1 MYFIQ
6 VICKNRRYQAMLE
19 LLKGDYFS
27 DNEMRNREPLLW
39 EQLVGQYLSEEEK
52 FYYDNQYVAQNS

>member
-1 MYFIQ
+1 
-6 VICKNRRYQAMLE
+6 MLE

-39 EQLVGQYLSEEEK
+39 EQLVGQYLSEEDK
-52 FYYDNQYVAQNS
+52 FNYDNQYLNQNS

>member
-1 MYFIQ
+1 M
-6 VICKNRRYQAMLE
+6 ICKNRRYQAMLE

-39 EQLVGQYLSEEEK
+39 EQLVGQYLSDEEK
-52 FYYDNQYVAQNS
+52 LVHDNEYVAQNS

>member
-1 MYFIQ
+1 
-6 VICKNRRYQAMLE
+6 MLE
-19 LLKGDYFS
+19 LHKGDYFD

-52 FYYDNQYVAQNS
+52 LVYDNEYVTQNS

>member
-1 MYFIQ
+1 MFIK
-6 VICKNRRYQAMLE
+6 VICKNRRYQAMIE

-27 DNEMRNREPLLW
+27 NNEMRNREPLLW

-52 FYYDNQYVAQNS
+52 FNYDNQYVPQNS